1 VLLGVAQAAK
11 QFQSLY
17 RMFLGT
23 DATQVEIN
31 PLAVAYVKGGPKK
44 GPSRALSPS
53 RMCPTVMCGPVGG
66 PDPLAVLGRD
76 VVCAGFF
83 FC

>member
-1 VLLGVAQAAK
+1 MALPLQAAK

-31 PLAVAYVKGGPKK
+31 PLAIAYVKGGPKK
-44 GPSRALSPS
+44 GMWDGKGQAVVLRPCRPPLSHLHLLVVMS
-53 RMCPTVMCGPVGG
+53 VTCPQCT
-66 PDPLAVLGRD
+66 LWTRS
-76 VVCAGFF
+76 
-83 FC
+83 